1 MPQFDLLT
9 FNSQSSTFIGLIC
22 LFYAINLMYFII
34 PYSIS
39 EKYRTKIVV
48 KTNEYLFIIKN
59 ICFNYLWLVKYR
71 YDNSL
76 KTIKN

>member
-1 MPQFDLLT
+1 
-9 FNSQSSTFIGLIC
+9 
-22 LFYAINLMYFII
+22 MYFII